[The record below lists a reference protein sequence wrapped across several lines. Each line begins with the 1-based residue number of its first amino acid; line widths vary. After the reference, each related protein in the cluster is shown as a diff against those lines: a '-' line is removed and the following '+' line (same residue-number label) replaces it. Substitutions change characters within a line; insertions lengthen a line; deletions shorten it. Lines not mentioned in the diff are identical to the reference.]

1 MLCMHLSWKTRKID
15 VSKSKGRILAA
26 RACLSKGRWKGTA
39 RALAH
44 QLYLL
49 HGMSGLLAL
58 LVHWDH
64 WPQFLSDLAINVD
77 AVDCVETHFS
87 SITLSREAG
96 VALVA
101 VKHPTNHIFS

>member
-1 MLCMHLSWKTRKID
+1 MRLCSQLHLALVEASSKI
-15 VSKSKGRILAA
+15 
-26 RACLSKGRWKGTA
+26 CLFFLRSLW
-39 RALAH
+39 L
-44 QLYLL
+44 LDDLL
-49 HGMSGLLAL
+49 HGMSALLAL

-64 WPQFLSDLAINVD
+64 WPQFLSDLAINVN
-77 AVDCVETHFS
+77 AIDCVETHFS